1 MARITRKLFGLV
13 LLAAAGCSAPASRQ
27 FDESVQHVASNA
39 STMNMLA
46 EAWCEGRI
54 PLGYAVRTADLAQ
67 RNLGRLA
74 ESMQSLGSVAAD
86 RREAAVRLAREL
98 EAWAEH
104 THGALERGDREAV
117 EGALGELRLLE
128 SEARRQAQ
136 DGTS

>member
-1 MARITRKLFGLV
+1 MRTAALCLC
-13 LLAAAGCSAPASRQ
+13 LAALAAAGCSAPASRQ

-54 PLGYAVRTADLAQ
+54 PLAYAVRTADLAQ

-74 ESMQSLGSVAAD
+74 ESMQSLGPVATE

-98 EAWAEH
+98 EAWAER

-117 EGALGELRLLE
+117 ESALGELRLLE

-136 DGTS
+136 DETS